1 MNDISYLVGILSVVW
16 FLVYWIFGGVLFA
29 LLAILRLGNIRKVR
43 FSCLFSL
50 LAAGVGTA
58 SAWYGIR
65 YSEQSIAECLASAEN
80 RAQVITSIF
89 GCGFIGVVGAF
100 GIGILAIILG
110 GFVIMSISK
119 ANSKPW
125 ISMDGEDEDDTRK
138 QPPKAGGFFE

>member
-50 LAAGVGTA
+50 LAAGGGTA

-125 ISMDGEDEDDTRK
+125 ISMDGEDEDDTGK